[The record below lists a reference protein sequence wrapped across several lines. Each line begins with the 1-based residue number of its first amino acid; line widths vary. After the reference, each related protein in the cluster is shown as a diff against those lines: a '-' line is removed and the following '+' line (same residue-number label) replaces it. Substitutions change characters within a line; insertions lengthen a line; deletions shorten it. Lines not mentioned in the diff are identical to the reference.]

1 MSSPV
6 SLPAA
11 VLQSLQIGS
20 PAGVLTATIAHFQC
34 AAGTI
39 HRLEGDLLHLVASH
53 NIPPQ
58 IQQIVQTVPV
68 GKGIAGLA
76 AQREEPVTL
85 CNLQTDTSGQAR
97 PAAKQTGMEGSIAVP
112 MHRDGQLVGVL
123 GIAKPTAH
131 EWTPE
136 ETSLLLAI
144 GAELAKNLGAA

>member
-1 MSSPV
+1 MSTPA
-6 SLPAA
+6 SLPAP
-11 VLQSLQIGS
+11 VIQSLQLRS
-20 PAGVLTATIAHFQC
+20 PAEVLAATIAHFQC

-85 CNLQTDTSGQAR
+85 CNLQTDNSGQAR

-112 MHRDGQLVGVL
+112 MHQDGRLAGVL

-131 EWTPE
+131 QWTPD
-136 ETSLLLAI
+136 ETALLLAI
-144 GAELAKNLGAA
+144 GAELAKTLAAT